1 MNLFGEVVVTMLV
14 IMDPPGNTPIF
25 LSVTK
30 NLSER
35 ERHRA
40 AYLAVATA
48 FAVISI
54 FAIGGQSILN
64 YLNVSVPALQGAGG
78 LLLLLVALQLLYGK
92 GHEDSFDVASPEQRT
107 SIAMVPLG
115 TPLLA
120 GPGTIVATIVFF
132 ERTDNAAEWFSV
144 LAGIGV
150 TLSITLFALR
160 FSDLVVK
167 VIRPAGVVLL
177 ARVAGMLLAAIAVQ
191 MIADAVT
198 AFVEAV

>member
-25 LSVTK
+25 LAVTK
-30 NLSER
+30 NLSDK

-48 FAVISI
+48 FAVISL

-92 GHEDSFDVASPEQRT
+92 GHEDSFEVASPEQRT

-132 ERTDNAAEWFSV
+132 KRA
-144 LAGIGV
+144 
-150 TLSITLFALR
+150 LSITLFALR
-160 FSDLVVK
+160 FSGLVVK
-167 VIRPAGVVLL
+167 LVRPAGVVLL

-191 MIADAVT
+191 MIANSIT
-198 AFVEAV
+198 AFVQAG

>member
-1 MNLFGEVVVTMLV
+1 MLV

-30 NLSER
+30 NLSEK
-35 ERHRA
+35 ERNRS

-54 FAIGGQSILN
+54 FAIGGQSILS

-92 GHEDSFDVASPEQRT
+92 GQEETFEVASHEQRT

-132 ERTDNAAEWFSV
+132 ERTNNVAEWFSV

-160 FSDLVVK
+160 YSGLVVK
-167 VIRPAGVVLL
+167 LIRPAGVVLL

-191 MIADAVT
+191 MIANSVI
-198 AFVEAV
+198 AFVQSA

>member
-1 MNLFGEVVVTMLV
+1 MNLFGEVVITMLV

-30 NLSER
+30 NLSEK
-35 ERHRA
+35 ERNRS

-54 FAIGGQSILN
+54 FAIGGQSILS

-92 GHEDSFDVASPEQRT
+92 GQEETFEVASHEQRT

-132 ERTDNAAEWFSV
+132 ERTNNVAEWFSV

-160 FSDLVVK
+160 YSGLVVK
-167 VIRPAGVVLL
+167 LIRPAGVVLL

-191 MIADAVT
+191 MIANSVV
-198 AFVEAV
+198 AFVQSA